1 MDQSRPASFPD
12 LAAARAG
19 SNAARLRL
27 ALIGLVLIGAIGT
40 LLELAS
46 LKHWSEPVMLIPWVA
61 MAVAAAAA
69 IWLAAQPGAL
79 SIKIAK
85 AVAVIML
92 ASAAFGMWEHVEQ
105 NYNEGHESHKYG
117 AQWATMSET
126 SKWWYAAT
134 QQVGPTPPLAVG
146 IMAEIGLC
154 LGAATIGA
162 GAAGAGD
169 GAAAAGESET
179 RRPASLVG

>member
-1 MDQSRPASFPD
+1 MNPSRPASFPD

-61 MAVAAAAA
+61 MIAAAAAA
-69 IWLAAQPGAL
+69 IWLAAKPGKL
-79 SIKIAK
+79 SIKLAK
-85 AVAVIML
+85 IMAVIML

-117 AQWATMSET
+117 AQWATMGEAT
-126 SKWWYAAT
+126 KWWYAAT

-162 GAAGAGD
+162 GSAAGAS
-169 GAAAAGESET
+169 ATAEVET
-179 RRPASLVG
+179 RRAASLAS